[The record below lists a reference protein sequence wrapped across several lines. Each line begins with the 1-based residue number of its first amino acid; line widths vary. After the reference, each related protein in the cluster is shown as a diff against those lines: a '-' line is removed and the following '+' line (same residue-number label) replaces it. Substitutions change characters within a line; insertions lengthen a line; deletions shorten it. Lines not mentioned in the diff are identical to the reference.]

1 MSSETEKYTVAEI
14 LSTIRNAPSETQ
26 IQRQGKA
33 LISLAF
39 LTRPRITALKDALI
53 EDIKHGTKDGKLIK
67 SFFMGDL
74 KDIIDNVVIWQKEL
88 AESGFDKKDPLFP
101 YINPSFDKNSNSVFV
116 LTKEIIKESQ
126 TLRNIFKKHLSLTT
140 YHIAV
145 HTVLEKP

>member
-1 MSSETEKYTVAEI
+1 MFINSFGRYLFYLLSCKVAYIVLSKNETKRGGMSSETEKYTVAEI

-74 KDIIDNVVIWQKEL
+74 KDIIDNVVI
-88 AESGFDKKDPLFP
+88 
-101 YINPSFDKNSNSVFV
+101 
-116 LTKEIIKESQ
+116 
-126 TLRNIFKKHLSLTT
+126 
-140 YHIAV
+140 
-145 HTVLEKP
+145 